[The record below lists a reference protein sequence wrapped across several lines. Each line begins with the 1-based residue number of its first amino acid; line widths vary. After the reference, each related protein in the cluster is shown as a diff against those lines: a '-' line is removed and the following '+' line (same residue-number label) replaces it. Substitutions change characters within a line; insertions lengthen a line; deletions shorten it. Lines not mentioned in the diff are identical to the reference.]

1 MMDVDP
7 GQLVEFLRSLR
18 SVRRFSPKPV
28 PKPVLLDILRVAQW
42 TGSAKNVQPWHIVVT
57 ADSEKLAGLS
67 ECGPFAG
74 HLKGA
79 RSAMVLVMDSARS
92 SFDAGRLAQNVMLAA
107 WAHGVGSC
115 IGSFYPELNQDR
127 ARTLLGV
134 PPDRSVGL
142 AVSLGYPRNSEALLV
157 SSWPEGRTVLPSIGR
172 KQLGE
177 LASWELFGQDL
188 PVR

>member
-1 MMDVDP
+1 MDANP

-18 SVRRFSPKPV
+18 SVRRFAPRPV
-28 PKPVLLDILRVAQW
+28 PRPVLLDILRVAQW

-57 ADSEKLAGLS
+57 ADPEKLAGLA

-79 RSAMVLVMDSARS
+79 RATMVLVMDSARS
-92 SFDAGRLAQNVMLAA
+92 TFDTGRLAQNVMLGA

-115 IGSFYPELNQDR
+115 IGSFYPEPNQER

-134 PPDRSVGL
+134 PADRFVGT
-142 AVSLGYPRNSEALLV
+142 AISLGYPRNSEALRV

-172 KQLGE
+172 KDLSE
-177 LASWELFGQDL
+177 LASWEAFGQEM
-188 PVR
+188 PRS